1 MKVAEYTTRAPVIL
15 PEILDTVS
23 SHNPFFYNPTI
34 EREALATHISGSF
47 CVSITAATGIPKLET
62 GPQKS
67 NQSMAISNQHLNWS
81 SSLPFIAA
89 SQPARPR
96 LVWIVH
102 FLLFCW
108 SFPLAFPSLSS
119 WYSFVWYIPDR
130 TGSTYEL
137 NTHSPEPCWNGS
149 LH

>member
-23 SHNPFFYNPTI
+23 SHNPSFYNPTI
-34 EREALATHISGSF
+34 ERGALATHISGSF

-96 LVWIVH
+96 LVWIVY

-108 SFPLAFPSLSS
+108 SFPACISVVVFLVFFCLV
-119 WYSFVWYIPDR
+119 YSRQDR
-130 TGSTYEL
+130 AHIRVEHT
-137 NTHSPEPCWNGS
+137 
-149 LH
+149 